1 MYARLALVKL
11 KSVAAALRFGRSDS
25 GQDLLEYGLLVSL
38 IAIIAVGAVSSVGN
52 AIHTVFW
59 TLIAAAF

>member
-1 MYARLALVKL
+1 MYARLALVTL
-11 KSVAAALRFGRSDS
+11 KSVAAARRFGRTES

-38 IAIIAVGAVSSVGN
+38 IAIIAFGAVSSVGN

-59 TLIAAAF
+59 TTIAAAF